1 MTASRPHAF
10 RKEDAP
16 MYCGKCG
23 TKMPDEE
30 IICPNCGADMSPPPK
45 EPEDE
50 KRSFFRRLMDKI
62 KGR

>member
-1 MTASRPHAF
+1 
-10 RKEDAP
+10 